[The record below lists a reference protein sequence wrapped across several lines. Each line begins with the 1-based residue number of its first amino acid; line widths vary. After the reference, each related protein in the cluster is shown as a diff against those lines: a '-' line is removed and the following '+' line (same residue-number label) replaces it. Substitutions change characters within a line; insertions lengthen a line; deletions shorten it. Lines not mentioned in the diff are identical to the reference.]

1 MSVYSLVFLD
11 LFHGVSLSFKSAS
24 FLIKAGYWNEEELSR
39 LGEITKKEFNGRP
52 GILIREE

>member
-1 MSVYSLVFLD
+1 MSVYLLVFPD

-39 LGEITKKEFNGRP
+39 LGEITKKEFN
-52 GILIREE
+52 